1 MATQVLSYWNH
12 LETAVFLQ
20 FPVILE
26 HFGLQDNP
34 WISPL
39 LNGRTKQHSVKI
51 AVFMY
56 ALHANCVVSTARN
69 GNSSFH
75 KHP

>member
-1 MATQVLSYWNH
+1 MDI
-12 LETAVFLQ
+12 TAVAWKDKTTFS
-20 FPVILE
+20 E
-26 HFGLQDNP
+26 
-34 WISPL
+34 
-39 LNGRTKQHSVKI
+39 I

-75 KHP
+75 KHPWYVVRSQTSFASFA